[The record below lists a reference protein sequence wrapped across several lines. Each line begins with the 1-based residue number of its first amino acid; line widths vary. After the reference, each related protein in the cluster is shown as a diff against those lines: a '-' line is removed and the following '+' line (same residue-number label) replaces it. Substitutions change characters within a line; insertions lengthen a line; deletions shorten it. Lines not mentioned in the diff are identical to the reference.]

1 MKDVLKLKKI
11 KLKAKKGRKMGVG
24 MKPLKIK
31 LKI

>member
-11 KLKAKKGRKMGVG
+11 KLKKGGKMGVG

-31 LKI
+31 IKI

>member
-11 KLKAKKGRKMGVG
+11 KLKKGRKLGVG

-31 LKI
+31 IKI

>member
-1 MKDVLKLKKI
+1 MKDVLKLKKP
-11 KLKAKKGRKMGVG
+11 KPLKKAKKCVG